1 MKLDINDL
9 ANGFGKQNVVPEIKP
24 IEPTTDFMTGF
35 VQNVKQV
42 MDVLDAVGVKDL
54 FVQKARDELEGRLF
68 GGRTRNTATY
78 EVPNTQKPIPKETT
92 MRNPLKLDIDKLI
105 TLGLAWLDKFIEKN
119 GDMPLS
125 EFKKHMENQRG
136 DIVKMVKDLGIGV

>member
-9 ANGFGKQNVVPEIKP
+9 TNGLAKQYIVPEIEP

-42 MDVLDAVGVKDL
+42 MDILDAVGVKDL
-54 FVQKARDELEGRLF
+54 FVQKARDELETRLF
-68 GGRTRNTATY
+68 GRQMGN
-78 EVPNTQKPIPKETT
+78 PIQQKETQ
-92 MRNPLKLDIDKLI
+92 MIRNPMKLDIEKGI
-105 TLGLAWLDKFIEKN
+105 SLALVWLEKFIDKN

-125 EFKKHMENQRG
+125 EFKKHIENQKQE
-136 DIVKMVKDLGIGV
+136 IVDMIKGLGIGV

>member
-9 ANGFGKQNVVPEIKP
+9 TNGLAKQNIIPEIKP

-68 GGRTRNTATY
+68 GRRMGNPTGN
-78 EVPNTQKPIPKETT
+78 PNPQKEIQ
-92 MRNPLKLDIDKLI
+92 MIRNPMKLDIEKGI
-105 TLGLAWLDKFIEKN
+105 SLALVWLDKFIEKN
-119 GDMPLS
+119 GDMSLS
-125 EFKKHMENQRG
+125 EFKKHIENQKQEIINMIKG
-136 DIVKMVKDLGIGV
+136 LGL